1 MTPIRDVRRSAA
13 DALGKIG
20 PPAAE
25 AVPALAA
32 ALHDPD
38 EDVRRSA
45 ADALGK
51 IGPAA
56 AEAVPA
62 LAAAL
67 HDPDRDVRRLTAL
80 FRHWLQKT
88 RGRLAAAWRRPLD

>member
-1 MTPIRDVRRSAA
+1 MPALAAALHDPDEDVRRSAADASWAA

-20 PPAAE
+20 PAAAE

-45 ADALGK
+45 ADALAKSGARRG
-51 IGPAA
+51 GPS
-56 AEAVPA
+56 
-62 LAAAL
+62 LAGQI
-67 HDPDRDVRRLTAL
+67 
-80 FRHWLQKT
+80 FRKVNF
-88 RGRLAAAWRRPLD
+88 